1 MKIGYT
7 MATHGYSGNSFD
19 RWVEQSNLQS
29 AGAENT
35 MNKMQHQF
43 WVAKQTILRRL
54 GKKEDD
60 CVVASDAEL
69 DAKLE
74 LFLSI
79 QETCSQL
86 YKVVEQY
93 QERLQVLSQE
103 ENTFGHFLRT
113 NGELDKTCAGKMMN
127 AVGKAMIY
135 SAQQRASLRSPLA
148 RLYQEVET
156 FCQRAVE
163 DTSYTVNEM
172 EKCRNDYRGAL
183 LWMKNV
189 SQELDPDTFKQL
201 EKFRRV
207 QNHVRAS
214 KTKFDRHK
222 LACLQKID
230 LLAAARCNM
239 FSHGLIVYQDN
250 MATFWKRTSSAMATV
265 SEAYKGYQPYE
276 FTFVKGLTE
285 TSLKLAGEKPSSPE
299 PKFEFFFES
308 EFHDEE
314 KVDSSRNEGLNNA
327 QRDKPTSNKGRSKS
341 KTNKRDS
348 SESKPLLDKCSEDL
362 LGGDGTDDLLG
373 LNLSCS
379 SDSDALLLEL
389 ASLDFGQPA
398 SMKDDPSQGHTD
410 KNDLGFQQDQC
421 FLANFDQVFGSAKSD
436 EKGEWSSYLPSNFLS
451 NDFVSGCSSNVL
463 SDASTS
469 SQLLP
474 SSISKEIGEKKLM
487 NENRSKKETGKDMSS
502 WYSLFADLDPLGNPD
517 ALSINKKED
526 DDRNC

>member
-1 MKIGYT
+1 
-7 MATHGYSGNSFD
+7 MAAHGYSGNSFD
-19 RWVEQSNLQS
+19 RWISEQSLQS
-29 AGAENT
+29 SENA

-86 YKVVEQY
+86 HKIVDQY
-93 QERLQVLSQE
+93 QERLAVLSQE
-103 ENTFGHFLRT
+103 ESAMGHFLR
-113 NGELDKTCAGKMMN
+113 NHGEQDKTQAGKMMN

-135 SAQQRASLRSPLA
+135 SARQRSTLKAPLT
-148 RLYQEVET
+148 RLHQEVET

-163 DTSYTVNEM
+163 DSSFTVNEM
-172 EKCRNDYRGAL
+172 EKSRNDYRGAL

-207 QNHVRAS
+207 QNHVRSS

-250 MATFWKRTSSAMATV
+250 MANFWQRTSNALTTV
-265 SEAYKGYQPYE
+265 SEAYEGYQPYE
-276 FTFVKGLTE
+276 FTFVKELKDSSSK
-285 TSLKLAGEKPSSPE
+285 TSAEKTSE
-299 PKFEFFFES
+299 PKFEFLFEN
-308 EFHDEE
+308 EFSDEITPLE
-314 KVDSSRNEGLNNA
+314 NTVGENGTSSHVGSS
-327 QRDKPTSNKGRSKS
+327 DKDKSKS
-341 KTNKRDS
+341 KTALEKIKKEMKTETFTAD
-348 SESKPLLDKCSEDL
+348 LIGLD
-362 LGGDGTDDLLG
+362 
-373 LNLSCS
+373 LSRPD
-379 SDSDALLLEL
+379 DSDALLLEL
-389 ASLDFGQPA
+389 SSLDLGNNQA
-398 SMKDDPSQGHTD
+398 SSLFSEVSDTPSVGDPNQEEFSE
-410 KNDLGFQQDQC
+410 FQ
-421 FLANFDQVFGSAKSD
+421 ANFEQVFGSQ
-436 EKGEWSSYLPSNFLS
+436 KGTDNWNNFLP
-451 NDFVSGCSSNVL
+451 
-463 SDASTS
+463 
-469 SQLLP
+469 SQLLT
-474 SSISKEIGEKKLM
+474 SSLFGNNETPLNTSSSAFSTNLSADASLKDAPQKKTDT
-487 NENRSKKETGKDMSS
+487 SKKGKEKDMAS
-502 WYSLFADLDPLGNPD
+502 WYNLFADLDPLGNPD
-517 ALSINKKED
+517 ALGNKKED